1 MIAFTRTLIREP
13 KRVARLSRTFSQS
26 LSAVDLAEPLLSL
39 DDSQPVA
46 AGADLLRA
54 LGVGVLGVR
63 RDGAMAGWVRL
74 DDLGGN
80 GRLGDCLHE
89 FQEAEV
95 FSDHAGLVAILGAL
109 SESDHVFLEWLGEI
123 TAVITRRDLQKPP
136 LRMWLF
142 GAITI
147 LDTNMSWAIEE
158 LYPGNSWQD
167 QVSKGRWEKAA
178 ALHTERQRRGT
189 DCRMVDCLQIKDKA
203 DILAREPA
211 CLTLLGLAS
220 RREMERFTRDVEK
233 LRNHLAHA
241 QLLEP
246 EDLATAGRLASFID
260 AILSAGITKQLVEL
274 QRQEGP
280 GGPSTRDDVRSTR

>member
-1 MIAFTRTLIREP
+1 MISFTRTLIREP

-26 LSAVDLAEPLLSL
+26 FSAVDLAEPLLSL
-39 DDSQPVA
+39 DDSQPVTA
-46 AGADLLRA
+46 AADLFRA
-54 LGVGVLGVR
+54 QGVGVLGVR
-63 RDGAMAGWVRL
+63 RAGAVVGWVRSE
-74 DDLGGN
+74 DLGGS
-80 GRLGDCLHE
+80 GTLGDCLNE
-89 FQEAEV
+89 FQDAEV
-95 FSDHAGLVAILGAL
+95 FSDQAGLVAILSAL
-109 SESDHVFLEWLGEI
+109 SKAEPVFLEWLGEI

-158 LYPGNSWQD
+158 LYPGNAWQD

-178 ALHTERQRRGT
+178 FLQGERQRHGT

-241 QLLEP
+241 QLLEAG
-246 EDLATAGRLASFID
+246 DLATAVRLASFID

-274 QRQEGP
+274 QHQDSK
-280 GGPSTRDDVRSTR
+280 GPSPIRADARATR

>member
-1 MIAFTRTLIREP
+1 MISFTRTLIREP

-26 LSAVDLAEPLLSL
+26 LSTVDLAEPLRSL

-54 LGVGVLGVR
+54 RGVGVLGVR
-63 RDGAMAGWVRL
+63 RAGAMAGWVRL
-74 DDLGGN
+74 DDLGGR
-80 GRLGDCLHE
+80 GTLGDRLHE

-95 FSDHAGLVAILGAL
+95 FSDHASLAAILSAL
-109 SESDHVFLEWLGEI
+109 SKAEYVFVEWLGEI
-123 TAVITRRDLQKPP
+123 TAVITRHDLQKPP

-142 GAITI
+142 GAITV

-158 LYPGNSWQD
+158 LYPGDSWRD
-167 QVSKGRWEKAA
+167 QISEGRWEKASV
-178 ALHTERQRRGT
+178 LHTERQRRGT

-203 DILAREPA
+203 DILARQPA
-211 CLTLLGLAS
+211 CLTLLGLSS
-220 RREMERFTRDVEK
+220 RREMERFTREVEK

-246 EDLATAGRLASFID
+246 GDLAAAVRLASFID
-260 AILSAGITKQLVEL
+260 AILSAGITQQLVEL
-274 QRQEGP
+274 QHQDGNGQSPVGDEVRA
-280 GGPSTRDDVRSTR
+280 TR

>member
-39 DDSQPVA
+39 DDNQPAA

-54 LGVGVLGVR
+54 RGVGVLGVR
-63 RDGAMAGWVRL
+63 RAGAMAGWVRL
-74 DDLGGN
+74 DDLGG
-80 GRLGDCLHE
+80 GTLGDCLHE
-89 FQEAEV
+89 FQEQEV
-95 FSDHAGLVAILGAL
+95 FSDHAGLVAILSAL
-109 SESDHVFLEWLGEI
+109 SETEHVFLEWLGEI

-142 GAITI
+142 GAITV

-158 LYPGNSWQD
+158 LYPGDSWRD
-167 QVSKGRWEKAA
+167 QISKGRWEKASVLYA
-178 ALHTERQRRGT
+178 ERQRHGT
-189 DCRMVDCLQIKDKA
+189 ECRMVDCLQIKDKA

-211 CLTLLGLAS
+211 TLTLLGLAS
-220 RREMERFTRDVEK
+220 RREVERFTGNVEK

-241 QLLEP
+241 QVLEP
-246 EDLATAGRLASFID
+246 GDLATAGRLASFID

-274 QRQEGP
+274 QHQEGP
-280 GGPSTRDDVRSTR
+280 GRPSTRDGVRTTR